1 MRDRIRGQPEYLRNS
16 VAILATAIV
25 AGCGSDPVS
34 PHYRPL
40 TSVEA
45 ERVAPRLAVMTFVVV
60 NGSEGRSFF
69 DNFLPCLNRGA
80 LSYVNSDAGRR
91 VWFRECDLGTGIVID
106 GNGEIEWAAGA
117 PGGGPNR
124 EPFCVFGAPSRCGD
138 GFRWNGTLAITLDDT
153 LTVELDAYQ
162 VTDVVV
168 TFGVDS
174 IQLQSLNV
182 VIGAEAIPMSD
193 PGLAAQLVD
202 FSGQTLDDIP
212 GASESVTALIDAD
225 LHRLAYEGISDLG
238 SFLLD
243 ETLESARGDH
253 VHTLSC
259 GTSNVTYDAQ
269 QLPTITSSWN
279 ACPLN
284 GLIYDGNFTI
294 SWGQFAVTSS
304 TFDAIRLDMSGTLT
318 VGGGVPRV
326 RISTLRILMSNA
338 DGGGVAGS
346 LGVTLTLTGT
356 GGSRSL
362 AVTLLVDD

>member
-1 MRDRIRGQPEYLRNS
+1 MTFL
-16 VAILATAIV
+16 VAIGPQGV
-25 AGCGSDPVS
+25 
-34 PHYRPL
+34 
-40 TSVEA
+40 
-45 ERVAPRLAVMTFVVV
+45 
-60 NGSEGRSFF
+60 SFF

-80 LSYVNSDAGRR
+80 LSYVNSNAGRR
-91 VWFRECDLGTGIVID
+91 VWFRGCDLGTGVVID
-106 GNGEIEWAAGA
+106 GNGEIEWAAA
-117 PGGGPNR
+117 PGPDR
-124 EPFCVFGAPSRCGD
+124 EPFCVFGAPSRCAA
-138 GFRWNGTLAITLDDT
+138 GFRWSGTLAITLDDT
-153 LTVELDAYQ
+153 LTVQLDAYQ

-182 VIGAEAIPMSD
+182 AIGADVIPMTD
-193 PGLAAQLVD
+193 PGLAAELVN

-225 LHRLAYEGISDLG
+225 LHRLAYGGISGLTAIL
-238 SFLLD
+238 FN

-259 GTSNVTYDAQ
+259 GTSTVTYDAQ
-269 QLPTITSSWN
+269 KLPTITSSWN
-279 ACPLN
+279 ACPVN
-284 GLIYDGNFTI
+284 GLIYDGDFTM

-304 TFDAIRLDMSGTLT
+304 TFDAIRLDVSGTLT

-326 RISTLRILMSNA
+326 RISHLRVLMSNA
-338 DGGGVAGS
+338 DGGGVDGS
-346 LGVTLTLTGT
+346 LGVTLTMTGT

>member
-16 VAILATAIV
+16 VVILATAFV

-45 ERVAPRLAVMTFVVV
+45 ERVGPRLAVMTFVVAI
-60 NGSEGRSFF
+60 GSEGRSFF

-91 VWFRECDLGTGIVID
+91 VWFRGCDLGTGIVID

-117 PGGGPNR
+117 PGPDR
-124 EPFCVFGAPSRCGD
+124 EPFCVFGAPSRCAA

-193 PGLAAQLVD
+193 PGLAAELVD

-212 GASESVTALIDAD
+212 SASESVTALIDAD

-259 GTSNVTYDAQ
+259 GTSTVTYDAQ

-279 ACPLN
+279 ACPVN
-284 GLIYDGNFTI
+284 GLIYDGNFTM
-294 SWGQFAVTSS
+294 SWGQFDITSN
-304 TFDAIRLDMSGTLT
+304 TFVAIRLDVSGTLT

-326 RISTLRILMSNA
+326 GISNLRILMSNA